1 MSAVIGALRV
11 NLGLDSAQFQQ
22 GLKKAQSSL
31 GAAAKAFGA
40 LSAIGATVGAAM
52 TGIVVPTARAANEIS
67 RLAQVANTTPEM
79 LQRWSAASKSVGIEQ
94 EKLADILK
102 DVNDKV
108 GDFLSTGG
116 GEMKDFFEKI
126 APKVGVTAK
135 EFRAL
140 SGPQALQLYVS
151 SLEKAGVSQAQ
162 MTFYMEAIA
171 NDATL
176 LLPLL
181 RSNGAEMERL
191 GDQAAD
197 LGAILSDDAVA
208 ALRDAHLALGQ
219 MATAVS
225 AARDRIAAELAPAVE
240 AMAVAFTNSMREGGL
255 LRGVIDGI
263 GSVAG
268 AVAGN
273 IDRLAVYT
281 ATAAAALAV
290 SMTPA
295 LIVATRAA
303 WAFVAGLVA
312 TRAAL
317 IRTGLGIAVIAVG
330 ELAYQITRAVKA
342 VGGLGNAM
350 EIMGR
355 VARGVWEGMKTSA
368 TALGPALNAVW
379 KTVEAG
385 FLTMI
390 AAVARKWT
398 DFLRNLSQ
406 GMAAIPGM
414 GDAALDV
421 GNMAIMAGSGV
432 HALTSAAQGARDEAK
447 ALKEEA
453 RALASEG
460 FEAAAAA
467 AAELRAAVTGTGEAA
482 DGAAPS
488 VSDLGGGL
496 SDLGGAAGGAKQK
509 LSDLVTA
516 AKAWKERLKTPV
528 QKYREEIAKL
538 GELSKK
544 GLLSADEH
552 RRAIGELNREL
563 GEGIPLIGD
572 VATAWGEFVAGGFRD
587 FKGFVGS
594 VLGSFKGMLAEMIA
608 TAARNRIVIGMGL
621 GAGGVAGTA
630 AAAGVPGMGGGG
642 LGLLGSLFGGG
653 GGGGFLGGVGSA
665 FSAFGSG
672 ALGSLGNFFSGGLS
686 GGLAYIGSSLNFATS
701 GLVGFAQA
709 AGAILG
715 PIAAVAAAVSFFGS
729 KTKLLDAGLRVT
741 VRELDA
747 MVESY
752 RKVEKSRFGGLSK
765 SRSTSYG
772 LADGEVAGPIVKAV
786 SQMQASVMDVADTLG
801 IGAEAFKGFAASVKF
816 STKGLSDEEIGAKLQ
831 EKLAELGDNF
841 AARAFG
847 YVGRNDQAIRDLEK
861 RIAEGTSEAVVTGLK
876 GSIGDRLL
884 SAFLGRK
891 RQGDLAELIAGNT
904 LVSTRPELAAL
915 VKEGESFVEALQ
927 RLSAAMSGVNGVM
940 DTLGHGFRAVDMVT
954 AGMASDLAALFGGL
968 EGMVSAT
975 SSYYQAFTSE
985 AERMETATRQAT
997 EALTGMGVALP
1008 ETRAE
1013 YRRLV
1018 EAQDLTTERG
1028 RELYAALVGMAGVMD
1043 QILPSV
1049 ASLSAGLA
1057 GLVGTITTDL
1067 DGMISGAAE
1076 AQRAAA
1082 AAAKGWYQ
1090 VTVALRDY
1098 IGDLRSAASELIS
1111 PAVAAAQSQAR
1122 YQTMLASAMAGD
1134 QEAAKAVSGAAS
1146 AYIDAVRGQAR
1157 SAVDVARAQAQVL
1170 SDLQL
1175 LQGVTGLEGAK
1186 EDVLAS
1192 LYQEQVDLLTEVR
1205 DHLAGGEALKPEQ
1218 IAALNAQLGSL
1229 EGAIAAAK
1237 EISYAALRERIDVTV
1252 GLMARA
1258 QIPADLRRILKNAT
1272 SGVEVSLDMVLRR
1285 MDLSPD
1291 LVWIA
1296 AKASSDHLA
1305 RITYLATTD
1314 ALPDDLRAIAAVRVA
1329 QSVRRLALV
1338 MDRPASDLGMAELLK
1353 ALGAKGGRI
1362 TLGGSFAFDPSTGFS
1377 TWFETATRTT
1387 LTAPMGALRTALDDL
1402 RDAILAEGRAA
1413 GQRERGAA
1421 LSAFAGGLASNA
1433 AGDILATDAQIGAM
1447 ARKAGIDTTGK
1458 TTAQIMRAIEG
1469 FSTTD
1474 GIETIRRLPGSL
1486 KDYLW
1491 GIFQQRQGRIPLDTA
1506 DYLRLY
1512 PDVAADEYGYDP
1524 TIHYRNHGREA
1535 ILAGLRPFKPEVFD
1549 WSAIGL
1555 DVPGFAAGGLH
1566 AGGLRLV
1573 GELGPEL
1580 EATGPSRI
1588 HSAGRTADIL
1598 GGAAMGA
1605 SEVAGAVR
1613 DLQAELVA
1621 LRAENAQIAREL
1633 AEMKVWARKGA
1644 EASTA
1649 TAKDLRRIGTVGVR
1663 IDPTEAV

>member
-1 MSAVIGALRV
+1 MSAVIGSLRV

-22 GLKKAQSSL
+22 GLKTAQSSL
-31 GAAAKAFGA
+31 GLAGKSFAA
-40 LSAIGATVGAAM
+40 LSAVGATVGAAM
-52 TGIVVPTARAANEIS
+52 TAIVAPTARAANEIS
-67 RLAQVANTTPEM
+67 RLSQVASTTPGT
-79 LQRWSAASKSVGIEQ
+79 LQRWSAGAKTVGIEQ

-116 GEMKDFFEKI
+116 GPMKDFFEQI
-126 APKVGVTAK
+126 APRVGVTA
-135 EFRAL
+135 EQFRKL
-140 SGPQALQLYVS
+140 SGPDALQLYVT
-151 SLEKAGVSQAQ
+151 SLQKAGLAQ
-162 MTFYMEAIA
+162 SEMTFYMEAIA
-171 NDATL
+171 SDSTL

-181 RSNGAEMERL
+181 RDNGAEMERL
-191 GDQAAD
+191 GAAASS
-197 LGAILSDDAVA
+197 LGAVLGDDAVE
-208 ALRDAHLALGQ
+208 ALRRAHLALGDVS
-219 MATAVS
+219 TALQG
-225 AARDRIAAELAPAVE
+225 ARDRMAAELAPAVE
-240 AMAVAFTNSMREGGL
+240 AMAVAFTNSMREGGA
-255 LRGVIDGI
+255 LRTVLDGLGGVAASAVQGVASLADHADILASALVGI
-263 GSVAG
+263 AATAIPSMMTAVAGMTTGLGLATIATNTLAGALGYLRAAIAVAGGPWGILAG
-268 AVAGN
+268 AVASAAAYFLVFRDNAGHAEDAAYN
-273 IDRLAVYT
+273 MAAAEAALRGEMEAFATSSSPAAREESRKRVISLKEQ
-281 ATAAAALAV
+281 ATAALQTAQAELALAEAMGEDIKPGSLMDTAGPEEGARSLDARRQKIADLTAQLRDMTAALKDMDASAGGGATVIPQPSAITPTTKAV
-290 SMTPA
+290 KDLGSAGRSAGKQIKDGMNGAKDSANEFADALRDNVVRSISSAVGSAVDWMLDGFEGGFKGLLDIAKNTLKQIIGMFMTNRIT
-295 LIVATRAA
+295 LS
-303 WAFVAGLVA
+303 L
-312 TRAAL
+312 
-317 IRTGLGIAVIAVG
+317 GLG
-330 ELAYQITRAVKA
+330 
-342 VGGLGNAM
+342 
-350 EIMGR
+350 
-355 VARGVWEGMKTSA
+355 
-368 TALGPALNAVW
+368 
-379 KTVEAG
+379 
-385 FLTMI
+385 
-390 AAVARKWT
+390 
-398 DFLRNLSQ
+398 
-406 GMAAIPGM
+406 
-414 GDAALDV
+414 
-421 GNMAIMAGSGV
+421 
-432 HALTSAAQGARDEAK
+432 
-447 ALKEEA
+447 
-453 RALASEG
+453 
-460 FEAAAAA
+460 
-467 AAELRAAVTGTGEAA
+467 
-482 DGAAPS
+482 
-488 VSDLGGGL
+488 VS
-496 SDLGGAAGGAKQK
+496 GGAAG
-509 LSDLVTA
+509 
-516 AKAWKERLKTPV
+516 
-528 QKYREEIAKL
+528 
-538 GELSKK
+538 
-544 GLLSADEH
+544 
-552 RRAIGELNREL
+552 
-563 GEGIPLIGD
+563 
-572 VATAWGEFVAGGFRD
+572 VA
-587 FKGFVGS
+587 S
-594 VLGSFKGMLAEMIA
+594 
-608 TAARNRIVIGMGL
+608 
-621 GAGGVAGTA
+621 A

-642 LGLLGSLFGGG
+642 LGMLGSLFGGG
-653 GGGGFLGGVGSA
+653 GGGGFLGGIGNA

-686 GGLAYIGSSLNFATS
+686 GGFAYIGQSLSMATS
-701 GLVGFAQA
+701 GLVGLAQA

-715 PIAAVAAAVSFFGS
+715 PVAAVAAAVSFFGT

-741 VRELDA
+741 VRELNA
-747 MVESY
+747 MVETY
-752 RKVEKSRFGGLSK
+752 KKVEKSRFGGLSK
-765 SRSTSYG
+765 SRRTSYG
-772 LADGEVAGPIVKAV
+772 LADGEVASPIVKAV
-786 SQMQASVMDVADTLG
+786 SQMQASVLDVADTLG

-831 EKLAELGDNF
+831 EKLTELGDNF

-847 YVGRNDQAIRDLEK
+847 YVGKNDQAIRDLEK

-876 GSIGDRLL
+876 GSIGDKIL
-884 SAFLGRK
+884 SAFFGRK
-891 RQGDLAELIAGNT
+891 QQGDLADLIAGNS

-927 RLSAAMSGVNGVM
+927 RLSAAMTGVNGVM
-940 DTLGHGFRAVDMVT
+940 DTLGMSFRAVDMVT

-975 SSYYQAFTSE
+975 TTYYQAFYSE

-997 EALTGMGVALP
+997 EALAKMGVALP

-1049 ASLSAGLA
+1049 ASLSAELA

-1090 VTVALRDY
+1090 VTLSLRDY

-1122 YQTMLASAMAGD
+1122 YQTMLAGAMAGD

-1157 SAVDVARAQAQVL
+1157 SAVDVARAQARVL

-1205 DHLAGGEALKPEQ
+1205 DYLTGGEALKPEQ
-1218 IAALNAQLGSL
+1218 ITALNAQLGSL

-1252 GLMARA
+1252 GLTATA
-1258 QIPADLRRILKNAT
+1258 EIPADLRRILKTAT

-1305 RITYLATTD
+1305 RITYLAKAD
-1314 ALPDDLRAIAAVRVA
+1314 ALPDDLRTLAAVRVA

-1338 MDRPASDLGMAELLK
+1338 MDKPASDLGMAELLK
-1353 ALGAKGGRI
+1353 AIGAKGGRI

-1377 TWFETATRTT
+1377 TWFESTTRTT
-1387 LTAPMGALRTALDDL
+1387 LTGPMGALRTALDDL
-1402 RDAILAEGRAA
+1402 RDAILAQERAA
-1413 GQRERGAA
+1413 GQRQRGAA
-1421 LSAFAGGLASNA
+1421 LSAYAGGLATNA
-1433 AGDILATDAQIGAM
+1433 AGDILATDAQISAM
-1447 ARKAGIDTTGK
+1447 AKTAGIDTTGK

-1469 FSTTD
+1469 FSSLD
-1474 GIETIRRLPGSL
+1474 GIETIKRLPGSL
-1486 KDYLW
+1486 TDYLRSVYVARK
-1491 GIFQQRQGRIPLDTA
+1491 GNVPLDEA

-1524 TIHYRNHGREA
+1524 KIHYRNHGREA

-1555 DVPGFAAGGLH
+1555 DIPGFAAGGLH

-1588 HSAGRTADIL
+1588 HSAGQTADIL

-1663 IDPTEAV
+1663 IDPTEAL